1 MYIMLFVVLVLN
13 LQNLEWLMTEDT
25 CSMISSENMYPQYLF
40 SKQYHPGKKKKKL
53 LSNTHKYLNR
63 VAAMSCTQ
71 AT

>member
-1 MYIMLFVVLVLN
+1 MYIMLFVVLVLI
-13 LQNLEWLMTEDT
+13 LQNLELLMTEDS

-40 SKQYHPGKKKKKL
+40 SKQYHPGKKKNL
-53 LSNTHKYLNR
+53 LSNTHKCLNR